1 MSYSMATLDGG
12 EIWITD
18 EEVQGFAAGARGEVL
33 TPESPHYDEV
43 RAIWNAMIDRRPGL
57 ILRCAEAAD
66 VVQAVN
72 FARKHRLLLAVRGAG
87 HNIAGNAVCDGGL
100 LVDLSAMKSV
110 SVAAGSAE
118 SMG

>member
-1 MSYSMATLDGG
+1 MSYSMTTLDGG
-12 EIWITD
+12 EIWIT
-18 EEVQGFAAGARGEVL
+18 EEQVQAL
-33 TPESPHYDEV
+33 
-43 RAIWNAMIDRRPGL
+43 
-57 ILRCAEAAD
+57 AD

-110 SVAAGSAE
+110 SVSAGSAE